1 MQFMNYGRKI
11 SAKYVLAYIFTLLFF
26 AVTLS
31 SPAKYAFV
39 SQFGKILTAPH
50 TASNLHPGASANDTV
65 IKGAAGE
72 ARDSI
77 PRGSTAPAAPLA
89 KDTVIKDS
97 ATKTKDSLARD
108 TAGRITDTLSFR
120 VSKDSLDAPISY
132 TALDSV
138 VLDVPTKQLSLYNK
152 ATTKYKDIEL
162 DAYKV
167 VLDQPK
173 DVIVATYTKDTSN
186 QMQGQ
191 PKMIE
196 KQTTMLSDSITYNL
210 KTQKGITVNTY
221 TQSGEMYVMGERMK
235 KISPAVYY
243 AYRGRFTT
251 CNLDTP
257 HFAFRTNKL
266 KLITDKMAITGPV
279 HPEFE
284 GVPVPIYLPFGFFPI
299 TEGRHSGLLPPSF
312 TSSQLYGIGLQGLGY
327 YKVLSDNFDVIL
339 RTDLWSYGGWAIYAT
354 PEYKVRYRFQGR
366 MNFTYENVQTLSNTG
381 QSEYVSS
388 KLFQLNWTHTVDSKA
403 RPGQNFAA
411 SVNISSQHFNQFVQ
425 NNPTANFTNQL
436 SSSINYS
443 KTWDQKYNLNINASH
458 TQNNQSGVINI
469 NFPSVNF
476 TAITFYP
483 LQKKEFVGAPK
494 WYEKLGIGLNTTI
507 VGQTATYDSTFS
519 FKSLLDTFQWGAQNS
534 IPITLSLPSLFGGA
548 LQISPAVSLQNRL
561 YSKYTIMTY
570 DPVAEKLDTAQFKG
584 FYSANYLSLG
594 LNLSTAIF
602 GTFDKFGKNSSVLGI
617 RHVIRPTLGISYSPN
632 LQTHNYYTSRADT
645 TQNLYTFSKFAQSPY
660 GAFPQGTFG
669 GVNFG
674 LDNNFEMK
682 VRSKSDT
689 SETGT
694 KKVKLIDGIGF
705 TGSYN
710 YLADSFKLSPFSL
723 YLRSTLFGNLN
734 ITGGATLDPYVYDST
749 GLRHNIY
756 AWNDPG
762 HKFSVGKITQGN
774 IALST
779 SFKSKPKDAK
789 KAEQDKQQALD
800 QIPMTV
806 EEQQAQLD
814 YIRANP
820 GEFADFNIAWS
831 VNVSYSLSYSVSYI
845 PYYNGFYT
853 VYKSTANLNSSLTLG
868 ADFNLTDKWKA
879 GFNTYYD
886 LKSLQVQSLTA
897 FVSRDLHC
905 WQMSINVT
913 PVGPWRSYSITLS
926 PKSAL
931 LRDLKINRSR
941 SFYN

>member
-1 MQFMNYGRKI
+1 MNYGRKI
-11 SAKYVLAYIFTLLFF
+11 SSKYVVAYIFTGLFF

-31 SPAKYAFV
+31 SPAKYAFG
-39 SQFGKILTAPH
+39 SEFGKTLTAI
-50 TASNLHPGASANDTV
+50 GARDGVNPATWAKDTI
-65 IKGAAGE
+65 IKGAAGQSQ
-72 ARDSI
+72 DSL
-77 PRGSTAPAAPLA
+77 PGSHGASSTATA

-97 ATKTKDSLARD
+97 AAKIQDSLARD
-108 TAGRITDTLSFR
+108 SSGRTSDTLSYR
-120 VSKDSLDAPISY
+120 LSKDSLDAPISY
-132 TALDSV
+132 TAQDSV

-162 DAYKV
+162 DAYKI

-173 DVIVATYTKDTSN
+173 SVIVATYTKDTSN
-186 QMQGQ
+186 LMEGQ
-191 PKMIE
+191 PKMIQ
-196 KQTTMLSDSITYNL
+196 KPTTMSSDSITYNL

-299 TEGRHSGLLPPSF
+299 TEGRHSGLLPPAF
-312 TSSQLYGIGLQGLGY
+312 TASQQFGIGLQGLGY

-339 RTDLWSYGGWAIYAT
+339 RTDLWSYGGYALYIT
-354 PEYKVRYRFQGR
+354 PEYKVRYRYQGR
-366 MNFTYENVQTLSNTG
+366 INFTYQDVQTLSNTG
-381 QSEYVSS
+381 QSAYSSS
-388 KLFQLNWTHTVDSKA
+388 KTFQFNWSHTVDSKA
-403 RPGQNFAA
+403 RPGQNFSA
-411 SVNISSQHFNQFVQ
+411 SVNIASQHFNQYVQ
-425 NNPTANFTNQL
+425 NNPTVNFTNQL

-458 TQNNQSGVINI
+458 SQNNETGVINI
-469 NFPSVNF
+469 NFPNINF
-476 TAITFYP
+476 TAVTFYP

-494 WYEKLGIGLNTTI
+494 WYEKLGIGINTTI
-507 VGQTATYDSTFS
+507 TGQSAAYDSTFS
-519 FKSLLDTFQWGAQNS
+519 FKSVLDTFQWGAQNT
-534 IPITLSLPSLFGGA
+534 IPISLALPSLFGGA
-548 LQISPAVSLQNRL
+548 LQIAPAISLQNRL
-561 YSKYTIMTY
+561 YSKYTLLTY
-570 DPVAEKLDTAQFKG
+570 DSVAEKLDTSQFKG
-584 FYSANYLSLG
+584 FYAANYVSMA

-602 GTFDKFGKNSSVLGI
+602 GTFVNFGKNSSVLGI
-617 RHVIRPTLGISYSPN
+617 RHVIRPTLGISFSPN
-632 LQTHNYYTSRADT
+632 LQSNYYYTSRADT
-645 TQNLYTFSKFAQSPY
+645 THNLYTFSKFAQSPY
-660 GAFPQGTFG
+660 GAFPEGTFG

-689 SETGT
+689 SDSGT

-710 YLADSFKLSPFSL
+710 YLADSFKLSPISL

-762 HKFSVGKITQGN
+762 HKFSLGKITQGN
-774 IALST
+774 IAIST
-779 SFKSKPKDAK
+779 SFKSKPKDEK
-789 KAEQDKQQALD
+789 KAEQDKQATLD
-800 QIPMTV
+800 QLPMTV

-814 YIRANP
+814 YIRQNP

-831 VNVSYSLSYSVSYI
+831 VNISYSLSYSITYV

-853 VYKSTANLNSSLTLG
+853 VYKSTALLNSSITFG

-886 LKSLQVQSLTA
+886 LKNLQVQSLTA
-897 FVSRDLHC
+897 FLSRDLHC

-931 LRDLKINRSR
+931 LRDLRINRSR
-941 SFYN
+941 SFEY